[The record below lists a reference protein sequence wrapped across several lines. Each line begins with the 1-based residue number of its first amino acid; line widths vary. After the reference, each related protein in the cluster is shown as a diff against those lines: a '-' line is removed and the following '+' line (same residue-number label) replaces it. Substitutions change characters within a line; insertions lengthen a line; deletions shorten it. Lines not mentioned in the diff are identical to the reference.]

1 MNVSFAQFTCIEMD
15 MPPNRDELF
24 DIPEVV
30 VFVERGETGSLGRV
44 DRGWREEGVASQEA

>member
-1 MNVSFAQFTCIEMD
+1 MSFVQFTCIEMD